1 VDSLA
6 TLSDGVFAIAMTLLV
21 LDLKLPATEAIH
33 QERELQ
39 AALIALAPRFLM
51 FITSFLTLGIFWIA
65 QRTQLGYLS
74 HGDRHF
80 AWAQIGFL
88 ACASLL
94 PFSTTL
100 LAEFAGLRTALLV
113 YWLNLFMLGA
123 LLYLSCAYADRAN
136 LVTDKDSIRLH
147 AAMKQR
153 IVVGQAL
160 YALGALLSFVSSY
173 LALGFILFLQINF
186 ALAPPVL
193 SIPHWAERLVQ
204 RWRG

>member
-1 VDSLA
+1 MTSTSPDPSQAPGTRLQSAYDRLGVHNVDSLA

-80 AWAQIGFL
+80 AWAQIG
-88 ACASLL
+88 
-94 PFSTTL
+94 
-100 LAEFAGLRTALLV
+100 
-113 YWLNLFMLGA
+113 
-123 LLYLSCAYADRAN
+123 
-136 LVTDKDSIRLH
+136 
-147 AAMKQR
+147 
-153 IVVGQAL
+153 
-160 YALGALLSFVSSY
+160 
-173 LALGFILFLQINF
+173 
-186 ALAPPVL
+186 
-193 SIPHWAERLVQ
+193 
-204 RWRG
+204 